1 MMFSLVL
8 ADIVAQIIILAM
20 FSLGWHTVEDTYR
33 MVSSGHGAFGLC
45 LPSLGILYQNRMLW
59 STILGRTPK
68 TSESWGEEGRF
79 GHREER

>member
-33 MVSSGHGAFGLC
+33 MVSSGHGAFELC
-45 LPSLGILYQNRMLW
+45 LSSLGNLYQIKLLRLQ
-59 STILGRTPK
+59 
-68 TSESWGEEGRF
+68 
-79 GHREER
+79 